1 MKKALALILMLTLLL
16 TLAACGKKGGEG
28 EPAAAPTP
36 AELWS
41 ELGGVWV
48 HTEDDDWHNYFLWF
62 YTSQGECFMCVG
74 LFASDYGEVGRLTSL
89 EKLDDERYL
98 VKLHYDA
105 VPANELND
113 GRDAYDSDF
122 TLNLA
127 GVTEKTLLYSSE
139 NGEGEVAFD
148 LMGATVEE
156 AANAAMPQAEA
167 ISPEAFWGDMAGVW
181 VHYDNENAQHSFI
194 QFLVEG
200 GEYIVY
206 DGIIATSFGQKGAL
220 QRLDKVG
227 DDLYVLT
234 VHYPEM
240 PAGEMD
246 DARAAFDDSIT
257 INTAAM
263 YEKTVMLTSARFPEP
278 APFDLLGET
287 LEEVS
292 GNPALYA

>member
-1 MKKALALILMLTLLL
+1 M
-16 TLAACGKKGGEG
+16 
-28 EPAAAPTP
+28 
-36 AELWS
+36 
-41 ELGGVWV
+41 
-48 HTEDDDWHNYFLWF
+48 
-62 YTSQGECFMCVG
+62 
-74 LFASDYGEVGRLTSL
+74 
-89 EKLDDERYL
+89 
-98 VKLHYDA
+98 
-105 VPANELND
+105 ND